1 MSRTVSILGVG
12 ETGGHWARDFLAAGW
27 RVRVFD
33 PYPEAEGLTGIRTK
47 IERASTISSCVSK
60 AHWVIV
66 AVPGRLELVQTVIQ
80 RAQAEAPRDAVVAVT
95 SLADSIDAIQSS
107 ALRPGQ
113 VVHVGRQDN
122 GGFDMN
128 VTQRNSDDF
137 RQEAV
142 LALSEISA
150 VRTIGADYVPPV
162 IRDDAASA

>member
-12 ETGGHWARDFLAAGW
+12 ETGGDWARDFLEAGW

-33 PYPEAEGLTGIRTK
+33 PDPEAEGLTGIRTK
-47 IERASTISSCVSK
+47 IERASTISSCVSE
-60 AHWVIV
+60 AQWILV
-66 AVPGRLELVQTVIQ
+66 AVPDRLELMQKIIQ
-80 RAQAEAPRDAVVAVT
+80 RAQAEAPRDAIIAVT
-95 SLADSIDAIQSS
+95 SRVHDVEAIQGC
-107 ALRPGQ
+107 ALRPERL
-113 VVHVGRQDN
+113 VHVARQPD

-142 LALSEISA
+142 LALSA